1 MKKIFITGATGLLG
15 STIAR
20 MLLRKGYSIK
30 ALKRH
35 SSKLD
40 LLGQDADKIEW
51 VIGDLGD
58 ILLLEEAM
66 QDCDWAIHSAAL
78 ISFIKSDAQN
88 LMDVNFHGT
97 ANVMNAALGAGI
109 KRMLHVSSIAAFGRP
124 KGVTIIDEQLDI
136 KDSKDNYSY
145 YRSKFYGEREAFR
158 AHAEGLDVVIINPST
173 ILGGGYW
180 DMEPNRIFSQVDTG
194 LPFYTTGV
202 NGFVDVRD
210 VAKVAILLIESNLS
224 GEKYIVSATNASF
237 KDVMWQIADELKTKR
252 PNWQVTKLLAE
263 IAWRADVFTA
273 KLKGTRPLVT
283 KEVASIARGSFQ
295 YSNQKIKQV
304 LGYNFLPLR
313 DTIRDTA
320 SLYLNAKKENANFS
334 IPKID

>member
-1 MKKIFITGATGLLG
+1 MKKIFITGASGLLG

-20 MLLRKGYSIK
+20 MLLRKGYSVK

-40 LLGQDADKIEW
+40 LLGNDADKVEW
-51 VIGDLGD
+51 VIGDVGD
-58 ILLLEEAM
+58 VLLLEEAM

-88 LMDVNFHGT
+88 MMDVNFHGT

-109 KRMLHVSSIAAFGRP
+109 KRMLHVSSVAAFGRP
-124 KGVTIIDEQLDI
+124 KGVNIIDEQLDI
-136 KDSKDNYSY
+136 KDSKDNYHY

-180 DMEPNRIFSQVDTG
+180 DMEPNRLFPQVDTG

-210 VAKVAILLIESNLS
+210 VAKIAISLLESSLS
-224 GEKYIVSATNASF
+224 GEKYIVSAVNASF

-263 IAWRADVFTA
+263 IAWRGDVLTA
-273 KLKGTRPLVT
+273 KIKGTKPLVT
-283 KEVASIARGSFQ
+283 KEVASVARESFQ
-295 YSNQKIKQV
+295 YSNQKITQT
-304 LGYNFLPLR
+304 LGYTFSPLH

-320 SLYLNAKKENANFS
+320 ALYLTAKKEKANFS

>member
-1 MKKIFITGATGLLG
+1 MKKVFITGATGLLG

-20 MLLRKGYSIK
+20 MLITKGYSVK
-30 ALKRH
+30 ALKRQT
-35 SSKLD
+35 SKLD
-40 LLGQDADKIEW
+40 LLGQDAHKIEW
-51 VIGDLGD
+51 VVGD
-58 ILLLEEAM
+58 ISDAILLEEAM

-78 ISFIKSDAQN
+78 ISFTKSDAQK

-109 KRMLHVSSIAAFGRP
+109 KRMLHVSSVAAFGRP
-124 KGVTIIDEQLDI
+124 KGVSIIDEQLDI
-136 KDSKDNYSY
+136 KDSKDNYNY

-158 AHAEGLDVVIINPST
+158 AHAEGLDVLIINPST

-180 DMEPNRIFSQVDTG
+180 DMEPNRIFQQVDLG

-210 VAKVAILLIESNLS
+210 VAKVATALLESELS

-237 KDVMWQIADELKTKR
+237 KEVMWQIADELKTKR
-252 PNWQVTKLLAE
+252 PDWRVTKLLAE
-263 IAWRADVFTA
+263 IAWRADALTSKF
-273 KLKGTRPLVT
+273 KGTKPLIT
-283 KEVASIARGSFQ
+283 KEVASVARENFQ
-295 YSNQKIKQV
+295 YSNQKITQSI
-304 LGYNFLPLR
+304 GYKFMPLS

-320 SLYLNAKKENANFS
+320 ALYLTAKKSNVNFS